1 MALADLL
8 LVPPEDRDLF
18 MRWMVKIARADG
30 SLDPS
35 EVAVLHELV
44 AAWDL
49 TVEEVIALH
58 RSLRDGPD
66 LGPDAPPGFL
76 EPRSPFLLVRMLI
89 QLGHEDG
96 TYADKER
103 AAVLEVARR
112 YGLTDARVAALEEWV
127 AVDAAHQRAGRVL
140 LNP

>member
-18 MRWMVKIARADG
+18 VRWMVKLARADG
-30 SLDPS
+30 ALDPS

-49 TVEEVIALH
+49 TVDEVIALH

-66 LGPDAPPGFL
+66 LGPDAPPGFI

-89 QLGHEDG
+89 QLAHEDG
-96 TYADKER
+96 SYVGQER
-103 AAVLEVARR
+103 DAVLEVAAR
-112 YGLTDARVAALEEWV
+112 YRIPAERVAALEAWV
-127 AVDAAHQRAGRVL
+127 RVDAEHQREGRGL
-140 LNP
+140 LIP

>member
-18 MRWMVKIARADG
+18 LRWMVKLARADG

-49 TVEEVIALH
+49 GVDQVIGLH
-58 RSLRDGPD
+58 RALRDGPD
-66 LGPDAPPGFL
+66 LGPDAPPAFL
-76 EPRSPFLLVRMLI
+76 DPRSPLLLIRMLVA
-89 QLGHEDG
+89 LGHEDG
-96 TYADKER
+96 TYAQAER
-103 AAVLEVARR
+103 AAVRAVAAR
-112 YGLTDARVAALEEWV
+112 YGVREDRVRQLEAWV
-127 AVDAAHQRAGRVL
+127 TADVAHQRAGRAL
-140 LNP
+140 LEP

>member
-18 MRWMVKIARADG
+18 VRWMVKLARADG
-30 SLDPS
+30 ALDPS

-49 TVEEVIALH
+49 TVDEVIALH
-58 RSLRDGPD
+58 RSLRDGAD
-66 LGPDAPPGFL
+66 LGPDAPPGFI

-89 QLGHEDG
+89 QLAHEDG
-96 TYADKER
+96 SYVGQER
-103 AAVLEVARR
+103 DAVLEVAAR
-112 YGLTDARVAALEEWV
+112 YRIPAERVAALEAWV
-127 AVDAAHQRAGRVL
+127 RVDAEHQREGRAL
-140 LNP
+140 LIP